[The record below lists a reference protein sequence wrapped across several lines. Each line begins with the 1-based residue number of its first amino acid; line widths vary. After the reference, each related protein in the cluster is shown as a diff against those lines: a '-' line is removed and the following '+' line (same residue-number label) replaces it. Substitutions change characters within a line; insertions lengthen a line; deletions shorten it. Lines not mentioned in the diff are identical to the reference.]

1 MNGFW
6 NKTGYFV
13 LMLVFA
19 VVVYLIGT
27 GVIGR
32 TMVVRWYL
40 MMGVM
45 LLFLAAIGYL
55 ANKRWDGVLID
66 WRNKMSISR
75 LQVIVWTVLGISAFL
90 TLGLGRGVMSRNGTL
105 EALTPQNAL
114 DFASMFGA
122 VPCLEGLD
130 QVSES
135 DLAACPEEAPLEIT
149 FPEEL
154 LLAMGISVV
163 SFAGSTL
170 VKRNNSAKDGS
181 AVVGIGKER
190 ELRNKIDN
198 AIADERA
205 MADALQSS
213 VQNKNDLLVKKQQAR
228 DANDADAA
236 ALIQSQIENLDQK
249 ILDTRKK
256 SDEFRE
262 KRLALEKE
270 LENTIADADKFRG
283 MVHTNP
289 STADARWAEMFSEE
303 GKSHERIDLS
313 KVQMFFITIG
323 VVLAY
328 AGALNTLMLNPLA
341 VANPFGVALPAF
353 SSSLVLLLGISHG
366 GYLTVK
372 STAEPE

>member
-1 MNGFW
+1 
-6 NKTGYFV
+6 
-13 LMLVFA
+13 
-19 VVVYLIGT
+19 
-27 GVIGR
+27 
-32 TMVVRWYL
+32 
-40 MMGVM
+40 
-45 LLFLAAIGYL
+45 
-55 ANKRWDGVLID
+55 
-66 WRNKMSISR
+66 
-75 LQVIVWTVLGISAFL
+75 VLGISAFL